1 MIVFC
6 VSVNVVPKLSPQK
19 YTPEEIQKKRLEAIK
34 KLEMKKMTML
44 CEKDKLCHLSK
55 GP

>member
-1 MIVFC
+1 MIIIC
-6 VSVNVVPKLSPQK
+6 VLVNVVPKSSPQK

-44 CEKDKLCHLSK
+44 CEKDKHCHLSK
-55 GP
+55 CP

>member
-1 MIVFC
+1 MFC
-6 VSVNVVPKLSPQK
+6 VSATVVPKASPQK

-34 KLEMKKMTML
+34 KLEMKKMAMFD
-44 CEKDKLCHLSK
+44 EKDKHCHLSK